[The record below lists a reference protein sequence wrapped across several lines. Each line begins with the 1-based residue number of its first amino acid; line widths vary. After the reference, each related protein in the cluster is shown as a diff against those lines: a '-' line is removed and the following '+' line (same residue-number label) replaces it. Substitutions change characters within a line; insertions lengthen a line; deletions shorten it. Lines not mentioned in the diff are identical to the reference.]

1 MNDFNYK
8 TVVETFRNH
17 ETEFG
22 EIIDQL
28 KKSHTK
34 NKETRSVLKILLL
47 RQPLILL
54 LGYTTLQER

>member
-8 TVVETFRNH
+8 TAVKTFRNR

-28 KKSHTK
+28 NKSHNK
-34 NKETRSVLKILLL
+34 NKETRSALKIFFLWH
-47 RQPLILL
+47 PLILL
-54 LGYTTLQER
+54 LGYTNLQER

>member
-8 TVVETFRNH
+8 TVVVTFRIR

-28 KKSHTK
+28 KKFHNK

-47 RQPLILL
+47 WQLLILL
-54 LGYTTLQER
+54 LGYTNLQER